1 MKHTG
6 FNDENQWLEDAD
18 LAAEWNL
25 VGSYVVV

>member
-18 LAAEWNL
+18 LAAEWN
-25 VGSYVVV
+25 VEGSYDAL